1 MRREETSDPEASWP
15 RKNQGSAPGGKQW
28 VFCCKTHTLCD
39 AATKLP
45 LAVALTAGSRGDS
58 PMLPLLLEQA
68 QADYDWFR
76 PAVCGGDRGY
86 DASANYA
93 RLLEMDVASVLRN
106 GELSR
111 GRLHCGLYTGDG
123 VPTYTD
129 KAGGPVTGLRPWY
142 GVPTYTDK
150 APLEYVR
157 ADAERVAMFIS
168 CPMTVCLLAAIVCGA
183 RRRAASRAVGW

>member
-1 MRREETSDPEASWP
+1 MRREETSTPEASWP
-15 RKNQGSAPGGKQW
+15 RKNQGRAPGGKQW

-76 PAVCGGDRGY
+76 PAVCGDDRGY

-129 KAGGPVTGLRPWY
+129 KA
-142 GVPTYTDK
+142 
-150 APLEYVR
+150 PLEYVR

-183 RRRAASRAVGW
+183 RRLAASRAVGW